1 MSIQQDQIQN
11 LITII
16 DDIHQKL
23 ENLEK
28 IIASQQAELKKK
40 WRADIKKELK
50 VYTHN
55 SLCSSGEEI
64 EVVYSDTE

>member
-50 VYTHN
+50 VYNHN
-55 SLCSSGEEI
+55 SFCDNGQEK

>member
-16 DDIHQKL
+16 NNL
-23 ENLEK
+23 ENKVKNLEM
-28 IIASQQAELKKK
+28 IVASQQAELKKK

-55 SLCSSGEEI
+55 SFCDNGEEKK
-64 EVVYSDTE
+64 VVYSDTE

>member
-28 IIASQQAELKKK
+28 IIASQQAEFKKK

-55 SLCSSGEEI
+55 SFCDNGQEK